1 MGTASPSSATSRRKG
16 GQEHTR
22 REHPQQKRAALVG
35 MGPYLGAGGFQP
47 CFCWNLL
54 GEKAHQ
60 EHLHC
65 PSQHCSPGGAPQGVG
80 AAHQRCR
87 SFGCLRFRGGEAA
100 SRPTPGVRCRPQ
112 KGGGE
117 HRGVEKIRRSHG
129 KGRGSGRVPIPGCR
143 VTIVGRP
150 ENACVFR
157 SLFCASF
164 AQLLFAYFK
173 ARSRLNSE
181 RFSMKLPFFLSF
193 LFGVAI
199 GHLLFSPNPGAERAE
214 KAVLCTDIG
223 MDVSNCQLQTE
234 IRNDGGV
241 WSFRQQRDDGSEI
254 ILLITVTDEGDVV
267 FEFFLVPPP
276 LFHTDPSF
284 LWQV

>member
-1 MGTASPSSATSRRKG
+1 
-16 GQEHTR
+16 
-22 REHPQQKRAALVG
+22 
-35 MGPYLGAGGFQP
+35 
-47 CFCWNLL
+47 
-54 GEKAHQ
+54 
-60 EHLHC
+60 
-65 PSQHCSPGGAPQGVG
+65 
-80 AAHQRCR
+80 
-87 SFGCLRFRGGEAA
+87 
-100 SRPTPGVRCRPQ
+100 
-112 KGGGE
+112 
-117 HRGVEKIRRSHG
+117 
-129 KGRGSGRVPIPGCR
+129 
-143 VTIVGRP
+143 
-150 ENACVFR
+150 
-157 SLFCASF
+157 
-164 AQLLFAYFK
+164 
-173 ARSRLNSE
+173 
-181 RFSMKLPFFLSF
+181 MKLPFFLSF

-214 KAVLCTDIG
+214 KDVLCTDIG